1 MLSLHRKIIRMIK
14 WIAALLGLMFYGYRG
29 AILGFIIG
37 SLIDSLTSS
46 SRKGGGFGMF
56 TEEQRVTPGDFE
68 LHLLSL
74 SAIVIRS
81 DGKVSQ
87 QEMDYVRMYFVQSY
101 GKERANA
108 IFRTFNEV
116 VNKREMNAARIA
128 QFLAQR
134 TQYAARLQI
143 VHFLFSIANADGH
156 VSSAEA
162 NKIKE
167 IAGYLRLGAKDF
179 ESITAMFFKTTD
191 DAYKIL
197 EIDKS
202 ATDAEVKKAFRTMAK
217 KYHPDKIQNMD
228 EAYIKG
234 AEEKFRKVQEAY
246 EKIQKERGF

>member
-1 MLSLHRKIIRMIK
+1 MQPKSTLMIK
-14 WIAALLGLMFYGYRG
+14 WFAAFVGFMFYGFRG

-37 SLIDSLTSS
+37 SIIDSLTSS
-46 SRKGGGFGMF
+46 RRGGFF
-56 TEEQRVTPGDFE
+56 AEEERVTPGDFE
-68 LHLLSL
+68 LHLLTL
-74 SAIVIRS
+74 SAIVIKS

-87 QEMDYVRMYFVQSY
+87 KEMDYVRNYFVQAY

-108 IFRTFNEV
+108 VFRTFNDV
-116 VNKREMNAARIA
+116 VKDRQLDERRIS
-128 QFLAQR
+128 QFLAAR

-143 VHFLFSIANADGH
+143 VHFLFSIANADGS
-156 VSSAEA
+156 VSQAEA
-162 NKIKE
+162 GKIRQ
-167 IAGYLRLGAKDF
+167 IAGYLRIGVKDF
-179 ESITAMFFKTTD
+179 ESMYAMFFQTTD
-191 DAYKIL
+191 NAYKIL

-217 KYHPDKIQNMD
+217 KYHPDKIQHMD

>member
-1 MLSLHRKIIRMIK
+1 MIK
-14 WIAALLGLMFYGYRG
+14 WFAALLGFMFYGFRG
-29 AILGFIIG
+29 ALLGFIIG

-46 SRKGGGFGMF
+46 SRGGFRMF
-56 TEEQRVTPGDFE
+56 NEEPRVTPGDFE

-74 SAIVIRS
+74 SAIVIKA
-81 DGKVSQ
+81 DGNVNQ
-87 QEMDYVRMYFVQSY
+87 QEMDYVRAYFIQSY

-116 VNKREMNAARIA
+116 VKKREMNEARIA
-128 QFLAQR
+128 HFLADR

-143 VHFLFSIANADGH
+143 VHFLFSIANADGR
-156 VSSAEA
+156 VSEAEA
-162 NKIKE
+162 SKIRE
-167 IAGYLRLGAKDF
+167 IARYLRLGAKDF
-179 ESITAMFFKTTD
+179 ESIMAMFFKTTD
-191 DAYKIL
+191 NAYRIL

-202 ATDAEVKKAFRTMAK
+202 ATDAEVKRAFRTMAK

-246 EKIQKERGF
+246 EQIQKERGF

>member
-1 MLSLHRKIIRMIK
+1 MIK
-14 WIAALLGLMFYGYRG
+14 WFAALLGFMFYGFRG
-29 AILGFIIG
+29 ALLGFIIG
-37 SLIDSLTSS
+37 SLIDSFTSS
-46 SRKGGGFGMF
+46 SRGGFRMF
-56 TEEQRVTPGDFE
+56 NEEPRVTPGDFE

-74 SAIVIRS
+74 SAIVIKA
-81 DGKVSQ
+81 DGNVSQ
-87 QEMDYVRMYFVQSY
+87 KEMDYVRAYFIQSY

-116 VNKREMNAARIA
+116 VKKREMNEARIA
-128 QFLAQR
+128 HFLAER

-143 VHFLFSIANADGH
+143 VHFLFSIANADGR
-156 VSSAEA
+156 VSEAEA

-167 IAGYLRLGAKDF
+167 IARYLRLGAKDF
-179 ESITAMFFKTTD
+179 ESIMAMFFKTVD
-191 DAYKIL
+191 NAYRIL

-202 ATDAEVKKAFRTMAK
+202 ATDAEVKRAFRTMAK

-246 EKIQKERGF
+246 EQIQKERGF

>member
-1 MLSLHRKIIRMIK
+1 MIK
-14 WIAALLGLMFYGYRG
+14 WFAAFVGLMFYGYRG

-37 SLIDSLTSS
+37 SIIDSLTS
-46 SRKGGGFGMF
+46 RKGGFSIF
-56 TEEQRVTPGDFE
+56 SEEEERVTPGDFE
-68 LHLLSL
+68 LHLLTL
-74 SAIVIRS
+74 SAIVIKV

-87 QEMDYVRMYFVQSY
+87 QEMDYVRNYFVQAY

-108 IFRTFNEV
+108 VFRTFNDV
-116 VNKREMNAARIA
+116 VKDRQLDERRIA
-128 QFLAQR
+128 QFLAAR

-143 VHFLFSIANADGH
+143 VHFLFSIANADGR
-156 VSSAEA
+156 VSQAEA
-162 NKIKE
+162 GKIRQ
-167 IAGYLRLGAKDF
+167 IAGYLRIGVKDF
-179 ESITAMFFKTTD
+179 ESLYAMFFQTTD
-191 DAYKIL
+191 NAYKIL

-217 KYHPDKIQNMD
+217 KYHPDKIQHMD

>member
-1 MLSLHRKIIRMIK
+1 MLSLHRKFIRMIK
-14 WIAALLGLMFYGYRG
+14 WIAALLGFVFYGFRG

-37 SLIDSLTSS
+37 SLIDNLTSS

-56 TEEQRVTPGDFE
+56 REEERVTPGDFE

-179 ESITAMFFKTTD
+179 ESIMAMFFKTTD

>member
-1 MLSLHRKIIRMIK
+1 MIK
-14 WIAALLGLMFYGYRG
+14 WIAALLGFVFYGFRG

-37 SLIDSLTSS
+37 SLIDNLTSS

-56 TEEQRVTPGDFE
+56 GREERVTPGDFE

-74 SAIVIRS
+74 SAIVIRA

-101 GKERANA
+101 GKDRANA

-143 VHFLFSIANADGH
+143 VHFLFSIANADGQ
-156 VSSAEA
+156 VSTAEA
-162 NKIKE
+162 NKIRE
-167 IAGYLRLGAKDF
+167 IGKYLRLGVKDF
-179 ESITAMFFKTTD
+179 ESIMAMFFKTTD
-191 DAYKIL
+191 NAYKIL
-197 EIDKS
+197 EIEKS

-246 EKIQKERGF
+246 EQIQKERGF

>member
-1 MLSLHRKIIRMIK
+1 MIK
-14 WIAALLGLMFYGYRG
+14 WIAALLGFMFYGFRG

-37 SLIDSLTSS
+37 SLVDSLTST
-46 SRKGGGFGMF
+46 SRGGFRVF
-56 TEEQRVTPGDFE
+56 TQEPKVSPGDFE

-74 SAIVIRS
+74 SAIVIKS

-87 QEMDYVRMYFVQSY
+87 QEMNYVRSYFVQSY

-116 VNKREMNAARIA
+116 VKKRELSEARIA
-128 QFLAQR
+128 QYLADR

-156 VSSAEA
+156 VSQAEA

-167 IAGYLRLGAKDF
+167 IARYLRLGVKDF
-179 ESITAMFFKTTD
+179 DSIMAMFFKSSD
-191 DAYKIL
+191 NAYKIL
-197 EIDKS
+197 EIES
-202 ATDAEVKKAFRTMAK
+202 TASDAEVKKAFRTMAK

-246 EKIQKERGF
+246 EQIQRERGF

>member
-1 MLSLHRKIIRMIK
+1 MIK
-14 WIAALLGLMFYGYRG
+14 WIAAILGLMFYGARG

-37 SLIDSLTSS
+37 SILDSLTSS
-46 SRKGGGFGMF
+46 SSGGGFKMF
-56 TEEQRVTPGDFE
+56 SEERKVTPGDFE

-74 SAIVIRS
+74 SAIVIRA
-81 DGKVSQ
+81 DGNVSQ
-87 QEMDYVRMYFVQSY
+87 REMDYVRSYFVQSY

-116 VNKREMNAARIA
+116 VNKREMNAARIS
-128 QFLAQR
+128 QFLAVR

-156 VSSAEA
+156 VSEPEA
-162 NKIKE
+162 LKIRE
-167 IAGYLRLGAKDF
+167 IAGYLKLGSKDF
-179 ESITAMFFKTTD
+179 ESIMAMFFKTTD
-191 DAYKIL
+191 NAYKIL

-217 KYHPDKIQNMD
+217 KYHPDRIQHMD

-246 EKIQKERGF
+246 EQIQKERGF

>member
-1 MLSLHRKIIRMIK
+1 MIK
-14 WIAALLGLMFYGYRG
+14 WFAALLGFMFYGFRG
-29 AILGFIIG
+29 ALLGFIIG

-46 SRKGGGFGMF
+46 SRGGFTMF
-56 TEEQRVTPGDFE
+56 REEPQVTPGDFE

-74 SAIVIRS
+74 SAIVIKA
-81 DGKVSQ
+81 DGNVSQ
-87 QEMDYVRMYFVQSY
+87 QEMDYVRTYFIQSY

-116 VNKREMNAARIA
+116 VKKREMNEARIA
-128 QFLAQR
+128 HFLAER

-143 VHFLFSIANADGH
+143 VHFLFSIANADGR
-156 VSSAEA
+156 VSEAEA
-162 NKIKE
+162 SKIRE
-167 IAGYLRLGAKDF
+167 IARYLRLGVKDF
-179 ESITAMFFKTTD
+179 ESIMAMFFKTTD
-191 DAYKIL
+191 NAYKIL

-246 EKIQKERGF
+246 EQIQKERGF

>member
-1 MLSLHRKIIRMIK
+1 MIK
-14 WIAALLGLMFYGYRG
+14 WIAALLGFMFYGFRG
-29 AILGFIIG
+29 ALLGFIIG
-37 SLIDSLTSS
+37 SLLDSLTSS
-46 SRKGGGFGMF
+46 SRGGFKVF
-56 TEEQRVTPGDFE
+56 TEKERVTPGDFE

-74 SAIVIRS
+74 SAIVIRV

-87 QEMDYVRMYFVQSY
+87 QEMDYVRSYFVQSY

-116 VNKREMNAARIA
+116 VNKREMNEARIA
-128 QFLAQR
+128 QFLAER

-156 VSSAEA
+156 VSQAEA
-162 NKIKE
+162 NKIRE
-167 IAGYLRLGAKDF
+167 IARYLRLGIKDF
-179 ESITAMFFKTTD
+179 ESIMAMFFKTTD
-191 DAYKIL
+191 NAYKIL

-246 EKIQKERGF
+246 EQIQKERGF

>member
-1 MLSLHRKIIRMIK
+1 MIK

-143 VHFLFSIANADGH
+143 IHFLFSIANADGH

>member
-143 VHFLFSIANADGH
+143 IHFLFSIANADGH